1 MYLNKAFSSSLSEE
15 SSVIQLVRPV
25 FGIKF
30 LVYKFDVRN
39 AAAGGNLYINDFNKA
54 KILIK
59 LNFIGVVEYLFWEE
73 RISLWKKKK
82 QTTGWFWSFYYC
94 HFLSARIRVKIDGI
108 SARKLWKSN
117 SQVRNKITEKGTLK
131 SIRCIDI
138 NIIKTLTQCHN
149 TKEFSFGRR
158 NF

>member
-73 RISLWKKKK
+73 RISL
-82 QTTGWFWSFYYC
+82 
-94 HFLSARIRVKIDGI
+94 
-108 SARKLWKSN
+108 
-117 SQVRNKITEKGTLK
+117 
-131 SIRCIDI
+131 
-138 NIIKTLTQCHN
+138 
-149 TKEFSFGRR
+149 
-158 NF
+158 